1 MMRLTLCTIS
11 LMLTFSVHAE
21 ELVLPDTA
29 VTNDVMEQS
38 RGKQS
43 VDVELEF
50 TSLASDIKGISKGNT
65 ASHTVSGNNIL
76 QSGALSDSSGISSVI
91 QNTGNNVLIQNST
104 VVNLSIE

>member
-1 MMRLTLCTIS
+1 MRLTLCTIS

-21 ELVLPDTA
+21 ELVLPDAA
-29 VTNDVMEQS
+29 VTNEVMEQS

-43 VDVELEF
+43 IELDI
-50 TSLASDIKGISKGNT
+50 TSLASDVDGISVGNT

-76 QSGALSDSSGISSVI
+76 SAGALSDSSGISSVI
-91 QNTGNNVLIQNST
+91 QNSGNNVLIQNST

>member
-1 MMRLTLCTIS
+1 MRLTLCTIS

-21 ELVLPDTA
+21 ELVLPDIA
-29 VTNDVMEQS
+29 VTNEVMEQS

-43 VDVELEF
+43 VELDF
-50 TSLASDIKGISKGNT
+50 TSLASDVDGISVGNT
-65 ASHTVSGNNIL
+65 ASHTVSGNNVL
-76 QSGALSDSSGISSVI
+76 AAGALSDSSGISSVI

>member
-1 MMRLTLCTIS
+1 MRLTLCTIS

-21 ELVLPDTA
+21 ELLLSDMTAADT
-29 VTNDVMEQS
+29 VMEQS

-43 VDVELEF
+43 IELDF
-50 TSLASDIKGISKGNT
+50 TSLASDIDGISAGNT
-65 ASHTVSGNNIL
+65 AINTVNGNNIL
-76 QSGALSDSSGISSVI
+76 SSGALSDSSGISSVI

>member
-1 MMRLTLCTIS
+1 MRLTLFTIS

-21 ELVLPDTA
+21 ELVLPDVA
-29 VTNDVMEQS
+29 VTSEVMEQS

-43 VDVELEF
+43 VELDF
-50 TSLASDIKGISKGNT
+50 TSLASDVEGISVGNK
-65 ASHTVSGNNIL
+65 ASHTVSGNNVL
-76 QSGALSDSSGISSVI
+76 SSGALSDSSGISSVI

>member
-1 MMRLTLCTIS
+1 MRLTLCTIS

-21 ELVLPDTA
+21 ELVLPNVA
-29 VTNDVMEQS
+29 VANEVMEQS

-43 VDVELEF
+43 VELDF
-50 TSLASDIKGISKGNT
+50 TSLASDVDGVSVGNT
-65 ASHTVSGNNIL
+65 ASNTVSGNNIL
-76 QSGALSDSSGISSVI
+76 SSGALSNSSGISSVI